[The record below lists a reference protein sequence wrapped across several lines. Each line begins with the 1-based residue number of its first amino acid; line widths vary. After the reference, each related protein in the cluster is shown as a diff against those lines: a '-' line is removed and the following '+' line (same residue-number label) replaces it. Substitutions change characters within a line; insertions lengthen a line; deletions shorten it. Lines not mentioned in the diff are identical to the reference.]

1 MNLSTFDNRCVRMT
15 TVDGE
20 VFEGLCSC
28 CHEKCNE
35 HELGRAEPCLQMLS
49 FLFFPSDIAQI
60 ASLEGH
66 SGPHGRLSAPFGR
79 LEELMFEDGIDS
91 IIDSIKDALFSEEQE
106 HALRMLNCLETRLHF
121 CASCDS
127 LSLRAVPAL
136 LRELAAWTSGEAVKA
151 AAERRP
157 ASPATLPDEAA
168 PPPEH
173 PAQARQPGKPAL
185 GDTRFPPWK
194 T

>member
-106 HALRMLNCLETRLHF
+106 HALRMLNCLETRLHS
-121 CASCDS
+121 CASS
-127 LSLRAVPAL
+127 ESRSSRAVPAL
-136 LRELAAWTSGEAVKA
+136 LRELAAWTSGDAVKT
-151 AAERRP
+151 AAERP
-157 ASPATLPDEAA
+157 LASQTSQPDADG
-168 PPPEH
+168 PTP
-173 PAQARQPGKPAL
+173 
-185 GDTRFPPWK
+185 
-194 T
+194 

>member
-1 MNLSTFDNRCVRMT
+1 MNLSMFDNRCVRMT

-28 CHEKCNE
+28 CHEECTE

-49 FLFFPSDIAQI
+49 FLFFPRDIAQS

-79 LEELMFEDGIDS
+79 LEELMLEDGIDS

-106 HALRMLNCLETRLHF
+106 HALRMLNCLETRLHS
-121 CASCDS
+121 CASCESQS
-127 LSLRAVPAL
+127 LHAVPAL
-136 LRELAAWTSGEAVKA
+136 LWELAAWTSGDAVKA
-151 AAERRP
+151 AAERLL
-157 ASPATLPDEAA
+157 ASQTTQTDADGPTP
-168 PPPEH
+168 
-173 PAQARQPGKPAL
+173 
-185 GDTRFPPWK
+185 
-194 T
+194 